1 MAADAAIFHGVAG
14 LDLMLFSR
22 TQGSMMQRRFLGM
35 WFFSFLLLAGCE
47 TTQPRQFAPPA
58 DYVPLEGLRIES
70 RLPVVEVTSSNLAEE
85 ALKCVPTLHT
95 TSKSIQQL
103 AGKLPL
109 AAGTT
114 TVLGHASSANQFIVR
129 GTSSACLRRSEAR
142 HVILAADA
150 LLDTVNPVG
159 VSPDVQDDWYKQIA
173 LKLAQSGTV
182 KVAYAYSSGAAS
194 AATYWLGMGQHDGG
208 TLFYTYEF
216 KKAGAWEPSAYG
228 LVFRDRNLASISET
242 KRGGVGR
249 KSDFFPFRR

>member
-1 MAADAAIFHGVAG
+1 
-14 LDLMLFSR
+14 
-22 TQGSMMQRRFLGM
+22 MMQRKFLGV
-35 WFFSFLLLAGCE
+35 WLSSFLFLAGCE
-47 TTQPRQFAPPA
+47 TTQPHQFAQPA

-70 RLPVVEVTSSNLAEE
+70 RLPVVDVTSGNLAGE
-85 ALKCVPTLHT
+85 ALKCVPTLQPG
-95 TSKSIQQL
+95 SKGIQQL
-103 AGKLPL
+103 AAKLPL
-109 AAGTT
+109 AAGTF
-114 TVLGHASSANQFIVR
+114 TVLGHASSAHQFMVR

-182 KVAYAYSSGAAS
+182 KVAYAYASGGASS
-194 AATYWLGMGQHDGG
+194 ATYWLGLGQHDGN
-208 TLFYTYEF
+208 TLYYTYEF

-228 LVFRDRNLASISET
+228 LVFRDSNLTSTSET